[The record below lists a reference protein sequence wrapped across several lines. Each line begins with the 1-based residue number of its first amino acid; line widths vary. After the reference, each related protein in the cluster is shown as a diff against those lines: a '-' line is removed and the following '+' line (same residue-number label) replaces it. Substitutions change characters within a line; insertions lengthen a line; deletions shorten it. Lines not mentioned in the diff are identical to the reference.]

1 MINLINVSKN
11 YNLSKEKT
19 ISALKN
25 VNLKLGEN
33 GLIFILGK
41 SGSGKTTLLNLISGL
56 LEVSSGEIQYN
67 NKTVNPINNS
77 IMDDVRKDDFSIIFQ
92 DFNLLVDFNIKENIL
107 LGLEKEKIS
116 DEKVSEILK
125 KVDLEGFEKR
135 KVYELSTGQKQRV
148 AIARALAKES
158 KVILADEPT
167 GSLDKKTS
175 KHIFELLKEISKEIL
190 VIIVSHMTQL
200 MLVFTVTELLKLI
213 MVKF

>member
-33 GLIFILGK
+33 RLIFILGK

-167 GSLDKKTS
+167 GSLDKKNI
-175 KHIFELLKEISKEIL
+175 KAHF
-190 VIIVSHMTQL
+190 
-200 MLVFTVTELLKLI
+200 
-213 MVKF
+213 

>member
-67 NKTVNPINNS
+67 NKTINPINNS

-92 DFNLLVDFNIKENIL
+92 EVNLLVDFNIKENIL
-107 LGLEKEKIS
+107 LGLEKEK
-116 DEKVSEILK
+116 
-125 KVDLEGFEKR
+125 
-135 KVYELSTGQKQRV
+135 
-148 AIARALAKES
+148 
-158 KVILADEPT
+158 
-167 GSLDKKTS
+167 
-175 KHIFELLKEISKEIL
+175 
-190 VIIVSHMTQL
+190 
-200 MLVFTVTELLKLI
+200 
-213 MVKF
+213 